1 MVNTF
6 TVLLSIHVLT
16 AVIWVGGAFLTQI
29 YAIRANHASDPPY
42 MVRFLHETE
51 FIGTR
56 VFLPASLILVG
67 TGFWLIAER
76 NWDFELWIIF
86 ALAAWI
92 ASVATGAGFLGPETG
107 RIGAI
112 VEREGASSPAAL
124 ARIKRI
130 FLISRIELTLLVLI
144 VIDMVIKPGT

>member
-1 MVNTF
+1 MVTTY
-6 TVLLSIHVLT
+6 TVLLSIHILA

-29 YAIRANHASDPPY
+29 YAIRANMAADPPY

-56 VFLPASLILVG
+56 LFLPSSLILVA
-67 TGFWLIAER
+67 TGFGLIADGD
-76 NWDFELWIIF
+76 WDFDLWIIL

-92 ASVATGAGFLGPETG
+92 ASVITGAGFLGPESG

-112 VEREGASSPAAL
+112 VEREGPSSPAAL

-130 FLISRIELTLLVLI
+130 FLVSRIELTILLLI